1 MRLSKYFTYN
11 EMIDS
16 DYAKRHKLDNTPNSI
31 ELERLKQTAQA
42 MDNVRILLNVPVI
55 VKSGFRSLLVNRGIG
70 SSDNSQHRRGEAV
83 DFVTHKL
90 TPRQIVEMI
99 IESNIQYD
107 QLILEYDAWVHI
119 SFSARNRRQVLIIDS
134 KGTRSFK

>member
-1 MRLSKYFTYN
+1 
-11 EMIDS
+11 
-16 DYAKRHKLDNTPNSI
+16 
-31 ELERLKQTAQA
+31 
-42 MDNVRILLNVPVI
+42 
-55 VKSGFRSLLVNRGIG
+55 
-70 SSDNSQHRRGEAV
+70 
-83 DFVTHKL
+83 
-90 TPRQIVEMI
+90 MI

>member
-11 EMIDS
+11 EMTDS
-16 DYAKRHKLDNTPNSI
+16 DYAKRHKLDNTPNSV
-31 ELERLKQTAQA
+31 ELDRLKQTAQS

-55 VKSGFRSLLVNRGIG
+55 VKSGFRSLLVNRGVG

-83 DFVTHKL
+83 DFVAHKL

-107 QLILEYDAWVHI
+107 QLILEYDSWVHI
-119 SFSARNRRQVLIIDS
+119 SFSARNRRQVLIIDG